1 MVAVESGIF
10 ELDEVDDTLFLF
22 LIVAI
27 DSGSVVLE
35 EDEEVLFFIFY
46 TMSMVEIE
54 VGIFITAAR

>member
-27 DSGSVVLE
+27 DSGSVVFE